1 MTNGVGGCQSIFGT
15 ARNADCS
22 TQRIHKTMPVRYGQ
36 QIGANRI
43 LWPRLWVPSASIAKR
58 VDAKRADS
66 QWHIVAKVVGNQRV
80 DNQSVDVKGAEGQW
94 HIVAKVVGNQRV
106 DNQSVS
112 SPARRGPTVWVGVN
126 PSSARRGMPTAAPAP
141 ALPDAYVSCRPSAFR
156 AVCVYA
162 ICRRRSTSPSH
173 PYARPS
179 PSRGR

>member
-80 DNQSVDVKGAEGQW
+80 DNQSV
-94 HIVAKVVGNQRV
+94 
-106 DNQSVS
+106 S

-141 ALPDAYVSCRPSAFR
+141 ALSDAYVSYRPSAFQG
-156 AVCVYA
+156 VCVYA